1 MTISEIKTLLNAEI
15 VCGEDKI
22 SQTVDSAFASDLM
35 SDVLTLK
42 SNQIML
48 ITGLCNIQTIRTME
62 MADINTVIFVR
73 GKKATED
80 MIGIAQEN
88 NMIALQTEYSMF
100 KTSGILYEAGIKPVF

>member
-1 MTISEIKTLLNAEI
+1 MTITEIQALLNAEVI
-15 VCGEDKI
+15 CGKDKVL
-22 SQTVDSAFASDLM
+22 QTVDRAFASDLM

-42 SNQIML
+42 SHQIVL

-80 MIGIAQEN
+80 MINIAQEN
-88 NMIALQTEYSMF
+88 DMIALQTEYSMF
-100 KTSGILYEAGIKPVF
+100 KTCGILWEAGIKPVF